1 MPGSHFVTHA
11 EIQTAYHD
19 LGTGAPFVLVHGF
32 TGSKL
37 DFASQL
43 GWFSGSH
50 RVIAYDQRGHGESSH
65 RAPYSLARLADD
77 LISFLDAMDLPSCH
91 ILGHSMGGMVVL
103 RAILTHPERFRSL
116 ILMDTAPHGV
126 HLFSDA
132 IRKRLVD
139 MVRQDG
145 CQVLFNGMRTREQ
158 PPSVQRGIDF
168 LGAHEHWRRI
178 RTKLEQMDP
187 LAFAELGRELGN
199 QNDLTSEL
207 STLHLP
213 TTVIVGQSDE
223 PFVKPSQ
230 TLAAQIPEAQL
241 QVIDKAA
248 HSPQYENPVAWRAVI
263 EQHLAWTGAGP

>member
-1 MPGSHFVTHA
+1 MRNSRFVTHA
-11 EIQTAYHD
+11 DIQTAYDD
-19 LGTGAPFVLVHGF
+19 LGAGSPMLLVHGL

-43 GWFSGSH
+43 AWFSGHH
-50 RVIAYDQRGHGESSH
+50 RVIAYDQRGHGETSH
-65 RAPYSLARLADD
+65 RAPYSLAQLASD

-103 RAILTHPERFRSL
+103 RAVLTHPERFRSL

-126 HLFSDA
+126 HLFNDA

-139 MVRQDG
+139 RVLQDG
-145 CQVLFNGMRTREQ
+145 CEVLFNGMQTGEQ
-158 PPSVQRGIDF
+158 PPSVQRSIDF

-178 RTKLEQMDP
+178 RVKLEQMDP
-187 LAFAELGRELGN
+187 LAFAELGGELGS

-207 STLHLP
+207 SNIHIP

-223 PFVKPSQ
+223 PFLKPSQ

-263 EQHLAWTGAGP
+263 EQHLARTGAKR